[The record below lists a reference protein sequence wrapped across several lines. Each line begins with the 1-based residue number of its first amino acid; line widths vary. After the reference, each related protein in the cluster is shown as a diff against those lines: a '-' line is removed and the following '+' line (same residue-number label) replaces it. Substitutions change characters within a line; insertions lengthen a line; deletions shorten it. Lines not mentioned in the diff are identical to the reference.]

1 MADFLDYVILGAGAY
16 YLSTKAQDKD
26 EEFNKTLAAI
36 AAGAIT
42 YVKGPDIYDSF
53 KDPKKKSK
61 VASGVVLGSAGY
73 IFGDNIADVVRGKK
87 KP

>member
-26 EEFNKTLAAI
+26 EEFNRIVAAI
-36 AAGAIT
+36 AAGSIT

-53 KDPKKKSK
+53 KDPKKKDK
-61 VASGVVLGSAGY
+61 FASGVVLGSAGY
-73 IFGDNIADVVRGKK
+73 VFGEQIADTLRGKK